1 MELKHLEALI
11 AVSQEGSFTAAADRL
26 STVQSNI
33 SEQIRQLEVE
43 LGTELIVRSR
53 QGATLTEAGRAVLAR
68 ASRIKHEASEIASD
82 VADVFGLKIGNAS
95 FGVVGTASKWLVPDL
110 VSAMQRSAP
119 DVMLRI
125 NEGASERLVA
135 EVLDLQ
141 LAQAVV
147 TAPVANKKL
156 IEEHLLDERLVG
168 LVPQGS
174 RLLGRGA
181 IKLKEIAKERLI
193 MPPSNNPLRL
203 EVELA
208 AEAINIELNV
218 PIEVEGVRLIGD
230 LVAANAG
237 ISILPETS
245 FDFETPGLRTLPIE
259 GLPLRRLVLVT
270 LRDTQLSAADLAVR
284 EHILEIVSL
293 RANAG
298 KKQR

>member
-53 QGATLTEAGRAVLAR
+53 QGASLTEAGRAVLAR

-82 VADVFGLKIGNAS
+82 VAGVFGLKIGNAS

-141 LAQAVV
+141 L
-147 TAPVANKKL
+147 
-156 IEEHLLDERLVG
+156 
-168 LVPQGS
+168 
-174 RLLGRGA
+174 
-181 IKLKEIAKERLI
+181 
-193 MPPSNNPLRL
+193 
-203 EVELA
+203 
-208 AEAINIELNV
+208 
-218 PIEVEGVRLIGD
+218 
-230 LVAANAG
+230 
-237 ISILPETS
+237 
-245 FDFETPGLRTLPIE
+245 
-259 GLPLRRLVLVT
+259 
-270 LRDTQLSAADLAVR
+270 
-284 EHILEIVSL
+284 
-293 RANAG
+293 
-298 KKQR
+298 